1 MNALLNKEKY
11 IMHFQK
17 KDFNYS
23 TKNKLFYIEIKS
35 LLIIIFFLLITQI
48 LREIIQKRK
57 ANL

>member
-1 MNALLNKEKY
+1 MKILLNKEEY
-11 IMHFQK
+11 IIHFQK
-17 KDFNYS
+17 KDYHDS

-35 LLIIIFFLLITQI
+35 LLIIIFFLLITKI